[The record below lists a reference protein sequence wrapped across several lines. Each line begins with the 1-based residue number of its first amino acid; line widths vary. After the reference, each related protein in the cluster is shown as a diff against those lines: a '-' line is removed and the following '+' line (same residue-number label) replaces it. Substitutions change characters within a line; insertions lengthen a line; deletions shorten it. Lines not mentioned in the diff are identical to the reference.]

1 LRHGN
6 DATRVGQWVGASA
19 RPHDSLVVT
28 YSHPNVLHAS
38 GLTTPYP
45 YAWSLP
51 VRTLDPHLTRL
62 GRLVIG
68 ARAPTWILAWDD
80 FNDWELDPTGRFATE
95 VAQHYRMV
103 GHICGHQ
110 VWLHQGMSRR
120 FAAPPTVCDPAFG
133 ES

>member
-19 RPHDSLVVT
+19 RPHDSMVVT
-28 YSHPNVLHAS
+28 YSHRNVLHAS
-38 GLTTPYP
+38 RLATPYP

-103 GHICGHQ
+103 SHICRHQ

-120 FAAPPTVCDPAFG
+120 LAAPPTVCDPAFG